1 MSATSLFALILSSGL
16 AQEIPQVPGA
26 YRGPEQERVL
36 GADLEYRASGVL
48 GLASRRSGW
57 EFWFE
62 HEREIL
68 LRGEPDY
75 PARAVGEDGRYGGE
89 AWSMQRNHLLVSSLP
104 LLVEALYTGDPAL
117 REAAALALGRIGYPA
132 SQSLLEAALADPE
145 PAVRQAACLGLGLL
159 ATTEAETAL
168 RERFE
173 NTALDSAARGFAA
186 IGLGLSG
193 RTGAGSSL
201 KLHFSGLREG
211 SREATDPVLTQAV
224 VIAASVHGSRDFVTL
239 LLELAAEQA
248 KREGAGSVPLRVAI
262 FQALGALGDSRA
274 TECMTGALA
283 ESYGDLARAA
293 AQALGRLGDTSAV
306 PALADKARATH
317 DPDVRSLCVLAI
329 GRIGGNRATEELV
342 KIKPVMETDDGTSA
356 AWMLANGLARSKDAY
371 ERMRGVVLAGARAD
385 QGIKVAEA
393 SAARGDETLRSAAAI
408 GLGLFGNP
416 QAFEALDAALN
427 AAGEGDPALQGYLAT
442 ALGMLRTPQAEERL
456 LVLASEASDL
466 GAEARRGLVMG
477 LGVAGTERTALALAR
492 LMVADADPEV
502 RWTGARAL
510 AYARSNDALEVLA
523 GDLRSCLEQER
534 VPERAAHLVLGLGF
548 LGDVH
553 QGATLDGLVAG
564 MDFLQESRLLDALR
578 AY

>member
-1 MSATSLFALILSSGL
+1 MFATSLSALILSLGF
-16 AQEIPQVPGA
+16 AQETPQVPGA
-26 YRGPEQERVL
+26 YRGPEQERTL

-48 GLASRRSGW
+48 GLATRRSGW

-62 HEREIL
+62 HERELL

-89 AWSMQRNHLLVSSLP
+89 AWSIQRNHLLVSSLP
-104 LLVEALYTGDPAL
+104 LLVEALYAGDPAL

-132 SQSLLEAALADPE
+132 SQSLLEAALEDQE

-159 ATTEAETAL
+159 ATEAAETVL

-173 NTALDSAARGFAA
+173 NPALDSATRGLAA
-186 IGLGLSG
+186 VGLGLTG

-201 KLHFSGLREG
+201 KIYFAGIREG
-211 SREATDPVLTQAV
+211 SREAADPVLIQAV
-224 VIAASVHGSRDFVTL
+224 VIATSVHGSRDFVPL
-239 LLELAAEQA
+239 LLELEAEQA
-248 KREGAGSVPLRVAI
+248 KREGANSVPLRVVI
-262 FQALGALGDSRA
+262 FQALGALGDARA
-274 TECMTGALA
+274 MECMTGALA
-283 ESYGDLARAA
+283 KSSGDLARAA
-293 AQALGRLGDTSAV
+293 AQALGRLGETSTI
-306 PALADKARATH
+306 PALAAKARATH

-329 GRIGGNRATEELV
+329 GRIGGHRATEELV
-342 KIKPVMETDDGTSA
+342 NIKPVMAAEDGMHA

-371 ERMRGVVLAGARAD
+371 ERMRGVVLEGARAKPD
-385 QGIKVAEA
+385 AKVAEA

-427 AAGEGDPALQGYLAT
+427 VASEGDPALQGYLAT

-456 LVLASEASDL
+456 LLLVSEASQL

-492 LMVADADPEV
+492 LLVADADPEV

-510 AYARSNDALEVLA
+510 AYARSNDALEVLVS
-523 GDLRSCLEQER
+523 DLRACLEQEQA
-534 VPERAAHLVLGLGF
+534 PDRAAHLVLGLGF
-548 LGDVH
+548 LGDLH
-553 QGATLDGLVAG
+553 KGATLDGLVAG